1 MISMPDTLLLIT
13 LTLVF
18 LSVPILIFL
27 MGATVIFAGL
37 YLVQFFYTQNFTELL
52 FSAGLIA
59 VFFLEYLLFKKLRKW
74 I

>member
-1 MISMPDTLLLIT
+1 MPDILLLIT
-13 LTLVF
+13 LTFIF

-37 YLVQFFYTQNFTELL
+37 YLLQFYYTQNFTALL

-59 VFFLEYLLFKKLRKW
+59 VFFVEYIVFRKLRKW
-74 I
+74 IKR